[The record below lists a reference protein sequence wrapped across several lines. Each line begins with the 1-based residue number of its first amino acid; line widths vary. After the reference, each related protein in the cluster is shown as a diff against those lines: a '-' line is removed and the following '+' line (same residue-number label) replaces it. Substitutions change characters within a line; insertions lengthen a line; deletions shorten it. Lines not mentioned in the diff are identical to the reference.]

1 MRIRAFAAWRL
12 RDGAAVADP
21 TGHLPGTGWRHWTN
35 GSLVLAFAPR
45 DEGATVSD
53 PPALIL
59 GDDAEFDP
67 RVPDRN
73 IANGAVIR
81 VDAKAGA
88 IVVHTSIVGLPP
100 VYRHQRGDALSMG
113 SDLHLMSRLPGA
125 SFEFDPVGLHE
136 LARFGFPV
144 GQRTLFKGVDL
155 LPAGRRL
162 EFTSAGAVH
171 LSRSWSL
178 PERPP
183 LDAQSFI
190 EEQVSAFT
198 DAMRRIETD
207 RTFISLT
214 AGLDTRAVFATLAS
228 EGRLPPAVTMSGARR
243 SLDARIASRLAHS
256 YGIEHT
262 VVTFG
267 AAFRESLPS
276 LVETTSRLSGGVSSL
291 GQSPEVHL
299 YRQLSGRFDARL
311 SGNLGNQVGRG
322 GTEGV
327 SVRGADPRI
336 LRGEPPRHEE
346 RHWLLV
352 KLGGDQRSRIEFIL
366 EAEIAYSSVGNYSV
380 GNHFAVQQT
389 PYADRALIETLASM
403 PDGPSSPSGSMLRM
417 RARDL
422 RHRFLGE
429 PASAS
434 FQRTL
439 VQRLG
444 GAAAEIPINW
454 GWRPSGGVSPVGFAM
469 GMATFVGMV
478 ARAKGLEDGVMR
490 RPLEWSGLPALHDFH
505 ETRRW
510 LREDLQSYVRET
522 VLSSRQGTGDLFD
535 RSRLGRTL
543 DEHFSGTH
551 DHYQTVCLALDVA
564 LAHQQFIAR

>member
-1 MRIRAFAAWRL
+1 MRIRAFAAWRS
-12 RDGAAVADP
+12 RGGAAGAD
-21 TGHLPGTGWRHWTN
+21 LSEFLSGTGWRHWTK
-35 GSLVLAFAPR
+35 GSIVVAFAPR
-45 DEGATVSD
+45 DEAVATQD
-53 PPALIL
+53 PRVLIL
-59 GDDAEFDP
+59 GDDAEYDP
-67 RVPDRN
+67 AVPERN

-81 VDAKAGA
+81 LDADAGSM
-88 IVVHTSIVGLPP
+88 VVHTSIVGLPP
-100 VYRHQRGDALSMG
+100 VYRYQRGDALMIG
-113 SDLHLMSRLPGA
+113 SDLHRMSRLPGA

-144 GQRTLFKGVDL
+144 GQRTLFKDVDL
-155 LPAGRRL
+155 LPSGQRL
-162 EFTSAGAVH
+162 DFTGVGPAR

-178 PERPP
+178 PERPS
-183 LDAQSFI
+183 LDAPAFI

-198 DAMRRIETD
+198 NAMRRIETD

-243 SLDARIASRLAHS
+243 SLDARIASRLAHA
-256 YGIEHT
+256 YGIEHS
-262 VVTFG
+262 VVSFG
-267 AAFRESLPS
+267 SDFRAALPTI
-276 LVETTSRLSGGVSSL
+276 VETTSRLSGGLSSL

-299 YRQLSGRFDARL
+299 YQQLAGRFGARL

-327 SVRGADPRI
+327 SVRGADPTI

-346 RHWLLV
+346 RHWLLA
-352 KLGGDQRSRIEFIL
+352 KLGGDQRSRIAFIL
-366 EAEIAYSSVGNYSV
+366 EAEIAYSSVGNFSV
-380 GNHFAVQQT
+380 GDHFAVQQT
-389 PYADRALIETLASM
+389 PYADRTLIETLASM
-403 PDGPSSPSGSMLRM
+403 PHGPSSPSGSMLRM

-454 GWRPSGGVSPVGFAM
+454 GWRPSGGVSPVGLAL
-469 GMATFVGMV
+469 GLATFAGMV
-478 ARAKGLEDGVMR
+478 ARAKGLEDGVLR
-490 RPLEWSGLPALHDFH
+490 RPLEWTGLPALHDFH

-510 LREDLQSYVRET
+510 LREDLQPYVRET
-522 VLSSRQGTGDLFD
+522 VLSSRQGNSDLFD
-535 RSRLGRTL
+535 RARLGRIL
-543 DEHFSGTH
+543 EEHFSGTR